1 MKSHSTAKSRAKG
14 PFPTVATIANEL
26 APQKT
31 TNMNGLTRRQFFPA
45 ALALGL
51 GGALGSLDCVF
62 GAGGPV
68 KVRLG
73 TLAPRGSSYTKHLL
87 AMGEQWRQAPGGGVL
102 LTIYPDGTMGSEADM
117 VRRMRLGQL
126 QAGMLT
132 AAGLAEIEPAV
143 SGLQNLPMMFRAL
156 EEVDYIGEKLQPML
170 EKRLEE
176 KGFVVLF
183 WGDTGWV
190 RFFSKQPVIRPDDLK
205 KTKLFV
211 RAGSAAELDSY
222 RSVGCNPVPLETVDI
237 LPSLQTGLINAVP
250 LPPSIALAGQVD
262 GAAPHMLDL
271 DWAPLVGAAVMTKK
285 TWDAIPLEGREALRK
300 AATGIGKLIKADG
313 RRESAESVEAMR
325 KRGLKVHPVT
335 SEVEA
340 EWRREAEAAYP
351 KIRGVI
357 VPEDMFDEVVKQ
369 LKVYRAAREGN
380 KQ

>member
-1 MKSHSTAKSRAKG
+1 
-14 PFPTVATIANEL
+14 
-26 APQKT
+26 
-31 TNMNGLTRRQFFPA
+31 MNGLTRRQLFPT
-45 ALALGL
+45 ALALAL
-51 GGALGSLDCVF
+51 AGALGSVDRVF

-73 TLAPRGSSYTKHLL
+73 TIAPRGSSYAKHLL
-87 AMGEQWRQAPGGGVL
+87 VMGEQWRQAPGGGVL

-132 AAGLAEIEPAV
+132 AMGLADIEPAV
-143 SGLQNLPMMFRAL
+143 TGLQYMPMMFRSL

-211 RAGSAAELDSY
+211 WAGSAVEVDSY
-222 RSVGCNPVPLETVDI
+222 RSIGFNPVPLETVDI
-237 LPSLQTGLINAVP
+237 LPNLQTGLINAVP

-262 GAAPHMLDL
+262 GEAPHMLDL
-271 DWAPLVGAAVMTKK
+271 DWAPLVGAAVITKK
-285 TWDAIPLEGREALRK
+285 AWDAIPLEGREALRK
-300 AATGIGKLIKADG
+300 AATETGKLIKADG
-313 RRESAESVEAMR
+313 RRESVESVEAMR
-325 KRGLKVHPVT
+325 KRGLRVHAVT
-335 SEVEA
+335 PEVEA

-351 KIRGVI
+351 KIRGGI
-357 VPEDMFDEVVKQ
+357 VPGDIFDEVVKQ
-369 LKVYRAAREGN
+369 LKAYRAARAGN
-380 KQ
+380 KK